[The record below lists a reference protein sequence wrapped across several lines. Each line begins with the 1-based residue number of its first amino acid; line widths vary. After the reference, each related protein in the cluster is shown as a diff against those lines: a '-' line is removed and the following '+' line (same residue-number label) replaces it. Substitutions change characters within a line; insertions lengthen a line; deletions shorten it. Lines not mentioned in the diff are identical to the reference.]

1 LRERSARSL
10 SELRRRAAEL
20 GLPVEACIIEA
31 IAEEG
36 PSSELTEGLLKGVS
50 ILLARSKDELSAG
63 NYPKAAEY
71 AWGAT
76 YLLLRLEAV
85 RLGFAP
91 RSSCDV
97 WILAR
102 HVAVRAGGAALR
114 AYTLVRK
121 ALESRGSS
129 GDRLTAE
136 AIRAVEE
143 FMATVLEAAKSEE

>member
-1 LRERSARSL
+1 MEERPL

-31 IAEEG
+31 TAEG
-36 PSSELTEGLLKGVS
+36 KSSSELAESLLKGAS

-63 NYPKAAEY
+63 SYLKAAEY
-71 AWGAT
+71 AWGAA
-76 YLLLRLEAV
+76 YLLLRLEAA

-91 RSSCDV
+91 RGPCDV

-102 HVAVRAGGAALR
+102 HVATHSGEAALR
-114 AYTLVRK
+114 AYKLARR
-121 ALESRGSS
+121 ALESRESG
-129 GDRLTAE
+129 GDRLAAE

-143 FMATVLEAAKSEE
+143 FMAAFLEAPKASDGRA